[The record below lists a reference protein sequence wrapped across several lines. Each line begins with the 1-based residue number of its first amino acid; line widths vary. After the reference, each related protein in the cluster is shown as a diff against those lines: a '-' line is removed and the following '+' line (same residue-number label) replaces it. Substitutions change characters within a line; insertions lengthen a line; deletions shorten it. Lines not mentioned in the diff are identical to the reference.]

1 MLRKL
6 LMTTAI
12 AASLA
17 GSLTSTFAQVIIYG
31 PPPGPGTSSQP
42 SDSPSGGVM
51 DRPFVPE

>member
-17 GSLTSTFAQVIIYG
+17 GSLTSTFAQVIISAT
-31 PPPGPGTSSQP
+31 PA
-42 SDSPSGGVM
+42 
-51 DRPFVPE
+51 R